1 MLHENLRTHCIPEG
15 IEQMTVM
22 DYPSYLIERRK
33 LMARKIRLYFES
45 L

>member
-1 MLHENLRTHCIPEG
+1 MLRENLRTHCIPDG

-22 DYPSYLIERRK
+22 DYPGFLTERRK
-33 LMARKIRLYFES
+33 LMARKIRHYFES